1 MTAPKFKE
9 THVNPD
15 LPDHMEQNRVFRRAR
30 ITKPRWNPKEWHP
43 IYEEVVLLD
52 CMGLKRSEI
61 ASRMG
66 FTEMHITNI
75 LKTEQAQIVR
85 KLVIARI
92 NGKAQ
97 QTIEQRLETVTLK
110 AMQRV
115 EDVINNDVLAE
126 KNPLGL
132 FDRAITLLKGTRK
145 IQPEDGGTHINRAL
159 IVSEQQFDKLIKGTA
174 LADEAKRLNPAP
186 GEIVIGE
193 DDDVPAP

>member
-9 THVNPD
+9 TQVNPD
-15 LPDHMEQNRVFRRAR
+15 LPEHMEENQTFRRAR

-61 ASRMG
+61 ASRIG
-66 FTEMHITNI
+66 FTEMHISHI

-159 IVSEQQFDKLIKGTA
+159 IVSEQQFDKMIKGTA
-174 LADEAKRLNPAP
+174 LADEAKRLHS
-186 GEIVIGE
+186 GTKEEIVVEDGE
-193 DDDVPAP
+193 LPTP